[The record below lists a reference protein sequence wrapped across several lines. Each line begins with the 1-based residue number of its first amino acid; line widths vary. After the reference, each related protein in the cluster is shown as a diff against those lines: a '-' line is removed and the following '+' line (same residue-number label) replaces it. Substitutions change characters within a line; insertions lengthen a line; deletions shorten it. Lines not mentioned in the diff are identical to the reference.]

1 MSFDREDF
9 AGNLRS
15 LRARLHLTQAAVAE
29 ATNITPSSLSNFEK
43 GLTIPNLETVC
54 ILADFYGVTLD
65 QIAFFGDRL
74 KGSEKDD

>member
-15 LRARLHLTQAAVAE
+15 LRARKNLTQAAVAE
-29 ATNITPSSLSNFEK
+29 AARINAASLSNFEK

-54 ILADFYGVTLD
+54 ALADFYGVSLD
-65 QIAFFGDRL
+65 QLTFYGDRP
-74 KGSEKDD
+74 KGRE